1 MFLLGSL
8 SSLAPYVVMMLAY
21 LFLFVA
27 GGNTSN
33 AQIDEA
39 SLLVGNSDSHII
51 YEGNSSEI
59 SLSTDYQYQ
68 YAPLCDV
75 VQSQTQAVMPP
86 NSFVVHEFGCMA
98 SLATAKAFI
107 IFSFSLPP
115 PHLRF
120 A

>member
-8 SSLAPYVVMMLAY
+8 SSLTPYVVMMLAY

-27 GGNTSN
+27 GGNASN
-33 AQIDEA
+33 TQIDDTL
-39 SLLVGNSDSHII
+39 LLVGNSESHIV
-51 YEGNSSEI
+51 YEEHTDDI
-59 SLSTDYQYQ
+59 SLSANYQYT
-68 YAPLCDV
+68 PLYDV
-75 VQSQTQAVMPP
+75 VQAQPQAVMPP